1 MKITQV
7 LTTLLCFSGI
17 MSCSVEK
24 DHLVKI
30 ETRHG
35 DMYALLFDDTPKHKN
50 NFIKLAE
57 GGRFDSTQFHRIIE
71 NFMIQGGDVFGKEKL
86 SQEDWYTI
94 PAEINPKHIHKKGMI
109 AAARLGDNA
118 NPEKASS
125 GSQFYIVQGKVYSKP
140 ELVTDMRQLGQKF
153 NQFIGLESNKE
164 LRKEYLR
171 LYEAKEFDS
180 LNMIMLQTKEQLE
193 GFFNVSLDKKMT
205 PQQIEAYTS
214 EGGTPHLDNE
224 YTVFGEIIKG
234 IEVMEAIAQEKTAA
248 LDKPIEPVYMKVS
261 VSQMNKKK
269 ITKEFGYAF
278 EQSK

>member
-1 MKITQV
+1 MKITLRLITILSMV
-7 LTTLLCFSGI
+7 SFI
-17 MSCSVEK
+17 SCSVEK

-35 DMYALLFDDTPKHKN
+35 EMYALLFDDTPKHKN

-57 GGRFDSTQFHRIIE
+57 SGRFDSTQFHRIIE

-86 SQEDWYTI
+86 PQEEWYTI
-94 PAEINPKHIHKKGMI
+94 PAEINTKYIHKKGMI

-180 LNMIMLQTKEQLE
+180 LNFIMLQTKEQLE
-193 GFFNVSLDKKMT
+193 GFYNVSLDKKMT

-224 YTVFGEIIKG
+224 YTVFGQIIKG

-261 VSQMNKKK
+261 ISQMNKKK
-269 ITKEFGYAF
+269 ITKEYGYDF
-278 EQSK
+278 E